1 MSWYNLG
8 CSCTRPAATLRP
20 LAAQSTGLVFS
31 LALPGNS
38 GLRVNDVFDVR
49 ADKGLADLG
58 LLSPQPALH
67 AVPGHL

>member
-1 MSWYNLG
+1 MHLLPFG
-8 CSCTRPAATLRP
+8 PI
-20 LAAQSTGLVFS
+20 AAQSTGLAIS

-49 ADKGLADLG
+49 ADKGLAGLG
-58 LLSPQPALH
+58 LLSTQPALH